1 MATAVPVRSKELLR
15 FKEIG
20 SQWRRR
26 GVEERKAFRGNGRVR
41 RAVSGLFTNKRLI
54 DAGIPNTAG
63 VKGKQQSPSSLLQP

>member
-26 GVEERKAFRGNGRVR
+26 GVEERRSVEMAAFVARCQ
-41 RAVSGLFTNKRLI
+41 ACLQTN
-54 DAGIPNTAG
+54 
-63 VKGKQQSPSSLLQP
+63 V